1 MFDTM
6 TFTKVVGALCGSL
19 LIFLLGGWAAE
30 IIYHT
35 GGGHGDGHEQAYV
48 IDTGEEEEGGEAEA
62 EAGPSFAELFVAADA
77 GKGERVF
84 NKCKACHQ
92 LEEGANGVGPYLH
105 GVVGRDVAA
114 ADGFGYSGS
123 LKAVVDVWT
132 PQELSQFL
140 ENPAGYAP
148 GTTMGFGG
156 VKDMEDRANLIAYL
170 DQTDG
175 NTTEIEVPAAAEEEA
190 AAEETTDSAT
200 ETATMSEEGQSAD
213 PATGEE
219 AGMAADADI
228 QDEATAAEE
237 VTAEEPVTSAVE
249 GTSEAEAVAEEVTED
264 AGAQDTA
271 SAEMSGFAAVVA
283 AADPADGEKSWRQCR
298 ACHKMEDGRNGVG
311 PHLNGIVGREIA
323 SVEGFRYSSALQ
335 ELDGAWTADELNA
348 WLEDPKAYAPGNKM
362 SFRGLRKE
370 EDRAALIAY
379 MESASE

>member
-48 IDTGEEEEGGEAEA
+48 IDTGEEEGGEAEA

-114 ADGFGYSGS
+114 ANGFGYSGS

-148 GTTMGFGG
+148 GTTMGFAG

-175 NTTEIEVPAAAEEEA
+175 DTYEIEVAAAAAEEREA
-190 AAEETTDSAT
+190 AA
-200 ETATMSEEGQSAD
+200 
-213 PATGEE
+213 
-219 AGMAADADI
+219 
-228 QDEATAAEE
+228 
-237 VTAEEPVTSAVE
+237 
-249 GTSEAEAVAEEVTED
+249 
-264 AGAQDTA
+264 
-271 SAEMSGFAAVVA
+271 
-283 AADPADGEKSWRQCR
+283 
-298 ACHKMEDGRNGVG
+298 
-311 PHLNGIVGREIA
+311 
-323 SVEGFRYSSALQ
+323 
-335 ELDGAWTADELNA
+335 
-348 WLEDPKAYAPGNKM
+348 
-362 SFRGLRKE
+362 
-370 EDRAALIAY
+370 
-379 MESASE
+379 